1 MEAKLQAAEARL
13 QATEA
18 KLRSAE
24 QRAED
29 RERLTTFVT
38 GKTSPKAEKSEQ
50 SEPRKLE
57 AVVRP
62 APTREEE
69 ERLRLIAEQ
78 KERQQ
83 ALANRL
89 IQDNERKSSVGKS
102 WRCKR
107 SESERRRSWPS
118 VTSRRP

>member
-1 MEAKLQAAEARL
+1 M
-13 QATEA
+13 
-18 KLRSAE
+18 
-24 QRAED
+24 
-29 RERLTTFVT
+29 TTFAT

-50 SEPRKLE
+50 SEPRKLD

-78 KERQQ
+78 KQRQQ

-89 IQDNERKSSVGKS
+89 IQDNERKK
-102 WRCKR
+102 
-107 SESERRRSWPS
+107 
-118 VTSRRP
+118 